1 MSTFSSD
8 EPQVLRRR
16 AKTLLDDGYNAT
28 FIGVFLR
35 AADELVV
42 RRRCARDPEQE
53 TVNAQSDIRRL
64 KRALSNI
71 AGIIFRSN
79 MSKEFRQAV
88 AAELR
93 IANEIAEPGKKRQIL
108 ALAVG
113 EDVTREDFLAAAAEQ
128 YDRYIGGKH
137 GDDTKG
143 DEAAA
148 AEPSGPGRDAD
159 QHSGPEAPGLDADRS
174 GEDAEGA
181 SGHPGPDG
189 HP

>member
-1 MSTFSSD
+1 VSTFSND

-16 AKTLLDDGYNAT
+16 AKTLTDDGYNAN
-28 FIGVFLR
+28 FISVFLR
-35 AADELVV
+35 AADELIV

-79 MSKEFRQAV
+79 MGKEFRQAV

-93 IANEIAEPGKKRQIL
+93 IANEIAEPGKRRQIL

-113 EDVTREDFLAAAAEQ
+113 EGVTREEFLAAAAEQ
-128 YDRYIGGKH
+128 YDRHIGGEH
-137 GDDTKG
+137 GDEDVRASEG
-143 DEAAA
+143 SESEAPGSSATQGEEQQA
-148 AEPSGPGRDAD
+148 AEPSGAGHHANQPARAEEAGQGAAD
-159 QHSGPEAPGLDADRS
+159 
-174 GEDAEGA
+174 
-181 SGHPGPDG
+181 
-189 HP
+189 